1 MTGSVMRWWAYLPG
15 VVWLVSLTATVHAEV
30 FSGTPFTIVSLLPE
44 AVLTVLWGAVL
55 GVHRAWPQ
63 LCLAV
68 LAAGAVWAVST
79 AVFLGQVGIALGPH
93 LTESAVVL
101 AYVLLIPMP
110 FGVLCIALAA
120 STGLGML
127 LALAWQRGSAS
138 DPAGD
143 GTVRRQRLAWLTAAG
158 SLWAVV
164 VAVGTWLEVDSRDP
178 SWMVDSSSLS
188 MIVVVVIASVV
199 WGGVLGAL
207 REWAEVPT
215 ALALAAVAVIV
226 ATALGGA
233 VGPGLFGGTFANTA
247 ATVATVFGLVVF
259 ALSLGA
265 VAAGSVSSL
274 TRAALRRHPDPGG
287 DGTPQVEAA

>member
-1 MTGSVMRWWAYLPG
+1 MRWWAYLPG
-15 VVWLVSLTATVHAEV
+15 VVWLVSLTATVHSEV
-30 FSGTPFTIVSLLPE
+30 FSGAPFTMVSLLPE

-93 LTESAVVL
+93 LTERTVAL
-101 AYVLLIPMP
+101 LYVLLIPMP
-110 FGVLCIALAA
+110 FGVLCTALAA

-127 LALAWQRGSAS
+127 VARTRRGSGS
-138 DPAGD
+138 EPAGD
-143 GTVRRQRLAWLTAAG
+143 GVVPRQRLAWLTVAG
-158 SLWAVV
+158 SLWAVL

-178 SWMVDSSSLS
+178 SWITDASSSS
-188 MIVVVVIASVV
+188 MIVVVAIVSVV
-199 WGGVLGAL
+199 WGGVIGAL
-207 REWAEVPT
+207 REWAEVPM
-215 ALALAAVAVIV
+215 ALGLAAVAVIV

-247 ATVATVFGLVVF
+247 ATMATVFGLVIL

-274 TRAALRRHPDPGG
+274 THATRRRHPGPGG